1 VEGGDRDDD
10 QGIDDRD
17 DDQGIDDRDDDQG
30 IDDRDDDR
38 YDHGD
43 DHGDD
48 QGPAY
53 TIEDLPV
60 SALDWISNSGHAN
73 ANIVSVNLYSNTS
86 PMSLPV
92 GDGLDSVASPD
103 GSEVPH
109 DGEGE
114 PVDGDLDPL
123 LPEDGDESLAGNPQD
138 GGEVPHDGEGEPNET
153 LAGSDIWGVELDS
166 GKELFFNAQGEHL
179 HTALIDS
186 EDLPELADD
195 EIPSS
200 ILDWIASTYGSAPD
214 AKVFKELS
222 SEEGS
227 DSFVYLVDMV
237 DGLEAAFNRDGNFLN
252 AHFNMDD
259 HHEGDHGSHPEG
271 EGEHQEPWKEEEW
284 KPFELPQV
292 AKDYLQEQYPD
303 TYFFADEVEGA
314 DGTKQIIVFLDNGL
328 DATFDTDGNHL
339 KTVDPWEEIFKNVN
353 PGLKLSLEGSSWGAS
368 GTFTIDESTGVYS
381 TAGGSTPAFASLN
394 YKSQTTS
401 DEESHDANGESANGQ
416 DGQLDSDAGLAEGEG
431 DPATEVVDFEMDFH
445 EGSMLYSFA
454 FSNAAPSENADSSV
468 SEANLAGTDL
478 PAGTSMTLKFTYDFG
493 PIRYIA
499 INGAEVTSF
508 THSSPDGFNPGSFS
522 ITVKTVNPP
531 ASASDPDGTV
541 VESSFG
547 MLVEMGG
554 EYWYEGAIFVTDML
568 WEDVAQPKF
577 TAPWDSVAAF
587 NVAGQDGSAANFTTY
602 LPLQLA
608 SERFGI
614 WRPQD
619 LAAAIVKADGS
630 MSFIAGSTD
639 DDVAPATGS
648 AWTLTPYGGKRMPH
662 GAFPGET
669 NFPQDPEEGG
679 ELSGGELPEG
689 EGPEEGGNPE
699 PEEGG
704 GENYPLTES
713 DARTLAEQLGLQ
725 LGGAGTEFA
734 GDYGTKGLY
743 AYSSG
748 NYEGMA
754 FFGTGGTEE
763 EMLAPIEH
771 ESKYRP
777 SFGDLDNGGDNGNG
791 EEGGGSVELAD
802 SFIDFDGDGLVDTFA
817 AISFSNDAWST
828 ADIQIGDPYL
838 DPFANLDKSSFGS
851 ISGVIQ
857 TTEGA
862 APQDYGVWLIN
873 KVEGSDDPFDGEPAF
888 IEFTPSENGAYSV
901 KVAPGT
907 YYIEADGFDIAND
920 TPYKPRLYKD
930 ENGPATLTVVD
941 GDTAI
946 TDIDFVLKAEFREFG
961 KQRGKI
967 SGRVISASGEPVYE
981 ANIEAYPVD
990 DEGELLTDHP
1000 VGHGWVEDGGIYVLE
1015 APEGAVKLF
1024 VSTWD
1029 NSYVAQELS
1038 VTITGGG
1045 LVENQDFTMVGRSL
1059 SIVTGAITNS
1069 SGNPVWAEVLF
1080 VDANDEERYIWP
1092 KDFIMEET
1100 EGAITGNFTAKIPSG
1115 DYKIYA
1121 ERWDGSLIPAFYV
1134 EGTPSGA
1141 AEFDDASTVAVG
1153 DDEVTGINIQLQD
1166 RPSATITL
1174 KVEDSADSSILEW
1187 AFVAFSDPD
1196 DEWGEE
1202 EFPFLEPSQPF
1213 DGTYTAK
1220 ITGGEYKIEVMVDGY
1235 EPAFYTLDAS
1245 GSTAWTATEW
1255 DDGASTTL
1263 VDGETTDLGTVTLTA
1278 ETSSEED
1285 ALEFLDFG
1293 DAEDAPV
1300 GGTISGT
1307 VKTPDGSAVP
1317 RAKIIAHTTDY
1328 LMWLKHVDTKSDGSF
1343 TLSKLPPGEWV
1354 IFALPPFESETYRG
1368 YQESNEIDIDLDD
1381 GATHADQTLT
1391 LTASNVAGRV
1401 MFQQKSADGAQKLV
1415 PLKQGWI
1422 WAFTDEDGD
1431 GNPDW
1436 ESEDADES
1444 VEEYVEIN
1452 KDGFFTLS
1460 LGSTGGYSVTV
1471 GLPPAHRASDPGA
1484 VSFTITNPSKL
1495 LKVGN
1500 AIEVSWKTKVTATG
1514 FSIERKAGTTGSYKS
1529 ILSTDLASSVRSYID
1544 TSITPGEGYT
1554 YRVTANLS
1562 SGSAVLD
1569 ASDVKQT
1576 NPFIYLAPSSKT
1588 ISGTV
1593 VDASGNTISGA
1604 EVFAFSERGKI
1615 ETTTSSTGTYE
1626 LTAGPGFWEVN
1637 IAPAFGGKA
1646 AWVYDGF
1653 EEEVEF
1659 SMDSATEAKTV
1670 NFEVTALGN
1679 GKVTGKVLK
1688 PDGTSDWTGLTS
1700 AVFIDAFNPEG
1711 EGNFAEIS
1719 ADGTFEILLPKGGY
1733 EVFVWV
1739 DPAQFP
1745 TYTPPGSTH
1754 VRVKDAEVALGD
1766 LSLGSK
1772 SSKIKGK
1779 LTDASGSALPNFFVA
1794 AWNAKTGDFID
1805 DTTNASGEYELNV
1818 DGGAWEVIFEPKAT
1832 EGNTESPY
1840 LLQEPRRVK
1849 VAGDETK
1856 SLDFTVAKADSSVAG
1871 SVVDSTGNPISDL
1884 DLFVYVRNA
1893 AEGAGDFDMVNGAEA
1908 DSRGK
1913 FTLNLSDGQYA
1924 VGVHVPQG
1932 SGYRPQGEVTIGI
1945 SGGEVSYAEGVT
1957 ALALTLL
1964 SNDAVISGTLNL
1976 NSAAITGIKGDVF
1989 AVSGSG
1995 GWEEAAIGADGT
2007 YTLTLGP
2014 GDWSVG
2020 YEIINDT
2027 DTSRSILK
2035 HASTPAIV
2043 TATAGSTVTQDF
2055 ALKTAGATITGTIQD
2070 EAGTQL
2076 SDQTV
2081 YVWAYREGDASY
2093 DEYETEVESSDG
2105 TFSIKV
2111 EAGGV
2116 YEVGAYL
2123 PPQLR
2128 ELDYIEPK
2136 AQTAD
2141 INATGSATVSLALE
2155 KLAEDNFI
2163 SGTIS
2168 TSEGVV
2174 DGAFVYAY
2182 SDDGQYAEGVTASDG
2197 TYKLL
2202 VPAGSK
2208 WHVGADHATVAEDGT
2223 ESIYITDKDLD
2234 ADLTSAFTLES
2245 QDIVLSTPDFT
2256 VPDGAANV
2264 FDPTKDFTTVLDD
2277 GTEVYIPANAISVT
2291 ADADGNSEARF
2302 VVNPYTDGLA
2312 KNANDQPL
2320 DYGYKLE
2327 LYDSS
2332 GKEISQEFA
2341 KPVTMTMA
2349 FDATKLAEDGI
2360 SAGDLNISSYSSEKN
2375 AWVNATATIDEA
2387 SGKILAQVDHFS
2399 SWAPTAP
2406 ASSNSSTTLLDTVL
2420 TGSTALADGWY
2431 LSSWFGLF
2439 YYDTTQS
2446 DLKWVYNKYLGWVYI
2461 SATDA
2466 SSVWL
2471 YSTNSNLG
2479 WLWTTSTQ
2487 FTQSNLYPAAYVYR
2501 SSDSRW
2507 LYYVVDQ
2514 DSASA
2519 TFEQNWFHQFIAGE
2533 ETSTPGWIQYNE

>member
-1 VEGGDRDDD
+1 MLCDVRTRFGQGGGYRGGD
-10 QGIDDRD
+10 
-17 DDQGIDDRDDDQG
+17 
-30 IDDRDDDR
+30 
-38 YDHGD
+38 
-43 DHGDD
+43 
-48 QGPAY
+48 
-53 TIEDLPV
+53 
-60 SALDWISNSGHAN
+60 
-73 ANIVSVNLYSNTS
+73 
-86 PMSLPV
+86 
-92 GDGLDSVASPD
+92 
-103 GSEVPH
+103 
-109 DGEGE
+109 
-114 PVDGDLDPL
+114 
-123 LPEDGDESLAGNPQD
+123 LAG
-138 GGEVPHDGEGEPNET
+138 GE
-153 LAGSDIWGVELDS
+153 
-166 GKELFFNAQGEHL
+166 F
-179 HTALIDS
+179 
-186 EDLPELADD
+186 
-195 EIPSS
+195 
-200 ILDWIASTYGSAPD
+200 
-214 AKVFKELS
+214 
-222 SEEGS
+222 
-227 DSFVYLVDMV
+227 
-237 DGLEAAFNRDGNFLN
+237 
-252 AHFNMDD
+252 
-259 HHEGDHGSHPEG
+259 
-271 EGEHQEPWKEEEW
+271 
-284 KPFELPQV
+284 
-292 AKDYLQEQYPD
+292 
-303 TYFFADEVEGA
+303 
-314 DGTKQIIVFLDNGL
+314 
-328 DATFDTDGNHL
+328 
-339 KTVDPWEEIFKNVN
+339 
-353 PGLKLSLEGSSWGAS
+353 
-368 GTFTIDESTGVYS
+368 
-381 TAGGSTPAFASLN
+381 
-394 YKSQTTS
+394 
-401 DEESHDANGESANGQ
+401 
-416 DGQLDSDAGLAEGEG
+416 
-431 DPATEVVDFEMDFH
+431 
-445 EGSMLYSFA
+445 
-454 FSNAAPSENADSSV
+454 
-468 SEANLAGTDL
+468 
-478 PAGTSMTLKFTYDFG
+478 
-493 PIRYIA
+493 
-499 INGAEVTSF
+499 
-508 THSSPDGFNPGSFS
+508 
-522 ITVKTVNPP
+522 
-531 ASASDPDGTV
+531 
-541 VESSFG
+541 
-547 MLVEMGG
+547 
-554 EYWYEGAIFVTDML
+554 
-568 WEDVAQPKF
+568 
-577 TAPWDSVAAF
+577 
-587 NVAGQDGSAANFTTY
+587 
-602 LPLQLA
+602 
-608 SERFGI
+608 
-614 WRPQD
+614 
-619 LAAAIVKADGS
+619 
-630 MSFIAGSTD
+630 
-639 DDVAPATGS
+639 
-648 AWTLTPYGGKRMPH
+648 
-662 GAFPGET
+662 
-669 NFPQDPEEGG
+669 
-679 ELSGGELPEG
+679 PEG
-689 EGPEEGGNPE
+689 EGPEESGNPE

-704 GENYPLTES
+704 DENYPLTES
-713 DARTLAEQLGLQ
+713 DARTLAEHLGLQ

-771 ESKYRP
+771 ASKYRP

-791 EEGGGSVELAD
+791 EEGDGPVELAA

-888 IEFTPSENGAYSV
+888 IEFTPGENGAYSV